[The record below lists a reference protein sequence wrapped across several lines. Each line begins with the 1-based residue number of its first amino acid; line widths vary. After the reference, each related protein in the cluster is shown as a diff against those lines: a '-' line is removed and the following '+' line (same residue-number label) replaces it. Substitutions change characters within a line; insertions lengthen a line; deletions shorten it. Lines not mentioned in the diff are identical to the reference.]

1 MIMRFLKQKVVY
13 NGFKANKVD
22 DKEFITLY
30 FINDEGDIEALNYV
44 GNKEDL
50 SLLKIGDFVDIYCK
64 VYRMKDNY
72 YKISGISI
80 YKIERC

>member
-1 MIMRFLKQKVVY
+1 MKFVKEKVVY
-13 NGFKANKVD
+13 NGFKSNTIE
-22 DKEFITLY
+22 DKEYITLY
-30 FINDEGDIEALNYV
+30 FIDDEANNEALNYT
-44 GNKEDL
+44 GNKDDL
-50 SLLKIGDFVDIYCK
+50 SILKVGDFIDAHCK

>member
-1 MIMRFLKQKVVY
+1 MKFVKEKVVY
-13 NGFKANKVD
+13 NGFKSNKVE
-22 DKEFITLY
+22 DKEYITLY
-30 FINDEGDIEALNYV
+30 FIDDEANTEGLNYS

-50 SLLKIGDFVDIYCK
+50 SLLKPGDFINAHCK

-80 YKIERC
+80 YKVERC

>member
-1 MIMRFLKQKVVY
+1 MKFVKEKMVY
-13 NGFKANKVD
+13 NGFKPNKVD
-22 DKEFITLY
+22 DKEYITLY
-30 FINDEGDIEALNYV
+30 FIDDEANTEALNYV

-50 SLLKIGDFVDIYCK
+50 SLLKPGDFIVLHCK

-80 YKIERC
+80 YKVERC